1 MLPERLR
8 TAIDRIRRT
17 PLYDLARSI
26 RWGGPRAH
34 RAPAKWV
41 RAPRIP
47 DGSRVCIFVLLVR
60 SGRLM
65 PHSVDHARA
74 WHDAGFKVVIVVI
87 VDSLTSPIDTAQ
99 LDFANAV
106 LLRVNSGY
114 DFGAWSATIRLLGRS
129 VRRYALLVTANDSVL
144 GPSNRFAA
152 MLERVDRMDADV
164 VGLVESVEVA
174 RHFQSFVLFFK
185 PLALRSR
192 VFRQFWGSI
201 RTGNRDYVI
210 DNYELKLRDRFIQAG
225 LRVEAVHPVGS
236 GPANNPTLH
245 AWRELLSDGFPYI
258 KIQLLRANPHNASL
272 KGWLSTAEQQG
283 FDPARLQRQLTELQL
298 QDQQPWASN
307 DKPLDP

>member
-1 MLPERLR
+1 
-8 TAIDRIRRT
+8 
-17 PLYDLARSI
+17 
-26 RWGGPRAH
+26 
-34 RAPAKWV
+34 
-41 RAPRIP
+41 
-47 DGSRVCIFVLLVR
+47 
-60 SGRLM
+60 M